1 MKTRTIALY
10 IAATLLF
17 SCNGLSLRPES
28 TSTTGPPATA
38 TLSPASTSTAPSDEG
53 RPATL
58 PATTEPPTLP
68 AAAQDEL
75 KDEWRPVLHSAWIL
89 FTSCQLM
96 FETQARFVAQEI
108 DMAEAGSALATIS
121 DAVDS
126 VVSGYD
132 DWRNPSEATAPYK
145 VRLEPLTEVLVD
157 LLNRMEGGG
166 IVTDSVVADNLLNTC
181 SSLSDLQ
188 DDASSAAMEAG
199 LTLES
204 MDELDYEVADLLRDS
219 WDQVMGGG

>member
-1 MKTRTIALY
+1 
-10 IAATLLF
+10 
-17 SCNGLSLRPES
+17 
-28 TSTTGPPATA
+28 
-38 TLSPASTSTAPSDEG
+38 
-53 RPATL
+53 
-58 PATTEPPTLP
+58 
-68 AAAQDEL
+68 
-75 KDEWRPVLHSAWIL
+75 
-89 FTSCQLM
+89 M

-108 DMAEAGSALATIS
+108 DMAGAGSALATIS

-145 VRLEPLTEVLVD
+145 VRSETLTEVLVD
-157 LLNRMEGGG
+157 LLSRMEGGG

-204 MDELDYEVADLLRDS
+204 MDELDYEVADLLRDL